1 MPDQLRRAAIA
12 TLVALVALPVAHWF
26 DAGWLADAQVRAGRT
41 YEMSPY
47 VDMTVVAHLLTAGAV
62 VAVVWAAWWARSS
75 VVAFGYMIVGGFIAT
90 LPALVWTFA
99 VRINDAPARL
109 PDPIASTMT
118 HWWFTLEAGVTGAVY
133 TIAAAMLIVGLAVLG
148 SKRRAGRS
156 RSVPAPAPASTST
169 STNV

>member
-12 TLVALVALPVAHWF
+12 TLVAVVALPVAHWF
-26 DAGWLADAQVRAGRT
+26 DAGWLADAQIRATHT
-41 YEMSPY
+41 YEMSPL
-47 VDMTVVAHLLTAGAV
+47 VDMTVIAHLLTAAAV
-62 VAVVWAAWWARSS
+62 VAVVWSAWWARSS
-75 VVAFGYMIVGGFIAT
+75 FVAFGYIIVGGFIAT

-99 VRINDAPARL
+99 VRINDESARL

-118 HWWFTLEAGVTGAVY
+118 QWWFTLQVGVTGAVY

-156 RSVPAPAPASTST
+156 RAVPATASPKS
-169 STNV
+169 